1 MPRGHE
7 LTPQLRSRICEL
19 RTQGFSHAK
28 IKKAHPEIPLGTIKS
43 TLRREA
49 HRVDNQT
56 NPRSGRPRAVTDETR
71 DLINAVK
78 KTNPN
83 IKHRELLDLIGN
95 VCKKRTLQMILRE
108 MALGSN
114 AQNKAK
120 RTKKTNGA
128 VSNGSMNVQAPAAK
142 VPGPPEP
149 SQTLASSS

>member
-1 MPRGHE
+1 MLLLAPCFRPYIINTTATMPRGHE

-108 MALGSN
+108 MGK
-114 AQNKAK
+114 QK
-120 RTKKTNGA
+120 
-128 VSNGSMNVQAPAAK
+128 
-142 VPGPPEP
+142 
-149 SQTLASSS
+149 